1 MINPELVAR
10 VAEVVAGTPASL
22 SDGDLQRALREH
34 FAGLRVVVCNDDD
47 VPPRVSPVFA
57 NVRCNLY
64 YLDASEHCV
73 TLTGDA
79 GAASGLVVG
88 RLTEDVD

>member
-1 MINPELVAR
+1 MILPE
-10 VAEVVAGTPASL
+10 
-22 SDGDLQRALREH
+22 
-34 FAGLRVVVCNDDD
+34 
-47 VPPRVSPVFA
+47 
-57 NVRCNLY
+57 
-64 YLDASEHCV
+64 LDASEHCV

>member
-1 MINPELVAR
+1 MILPELVAR
-10 VAEVVAGTPASL
+10 VAAAVAGTPLSL
-22 SDGDLQRALREH
+22 SDGDLQRALRER
-34 FAGLRVVVCNDDD
+34 FCPLRIVVCSDDD
-47 VPPRVSPVFA
+47 VPPRVSPVFGNA
-57 NVRCNLY
+57 RCNLY

-88 RLTEDVD
+88 RRTEDED